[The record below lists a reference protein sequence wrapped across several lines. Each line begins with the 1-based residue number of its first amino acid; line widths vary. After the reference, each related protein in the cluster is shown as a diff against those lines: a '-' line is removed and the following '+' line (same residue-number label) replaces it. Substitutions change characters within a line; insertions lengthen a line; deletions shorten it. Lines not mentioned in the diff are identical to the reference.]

1 MTSKSSRRWLDE
13 HARDQYVTK
22 AQKLGYRSRACF
34 KLIELNEK
42 NNLIKPAS
50 KVIDLGAAPGGWSQV
65 AAELVGK
72 KGRVVASDILEIDAI
87 SDVQF
92 IQGDFT
98 EQECYDEIINAIDNS
113 RFDLVLSDMA
123 PNMSGIRAVDQA
135 KSMYLAELAL
145 DMACQ
150 TLTPGGSFVTKLFHG
165 EGFDAYVKA
174 VKARFTQVNSRKPDA
189 SRPRSREIYLVAKG
203 FRG

>member
-13 HARDQYVTK
+13 HFHDQYVTK

-42 NNLIKPAS
+42 NKLIKPAS

-87 SDVQF
+87 TDVQF

-98 EQECYDEIINAIDNS
+98 EQTCYDEIINAIDNS

-123 PNMSGIRAVDQA
+123 PNMSGIRAVDQV

-150 TLTPGGSFVTKLFHG
+150 TLATGGSFVTKLFHG

-174 VKARFTQVNSRKPDA
+174 VKSRFTQVNSRKPDA